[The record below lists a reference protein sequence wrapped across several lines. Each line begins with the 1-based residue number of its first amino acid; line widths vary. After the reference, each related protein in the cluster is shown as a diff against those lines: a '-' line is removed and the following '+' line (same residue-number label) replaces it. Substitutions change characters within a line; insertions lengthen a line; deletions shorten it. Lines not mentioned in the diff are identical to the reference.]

1 MVVRVYWKC
10 RGGSEH
16 VKGSS
21 SRGNEQRRTAL
32 GGPQSGIYT
41 GVNQGA
47 QCASAS
53 QQSQR
58 RGSALTSHRKS
69 IYTGKGGLCGGV
81 AACWRRPA
89 RYQRGCGLGC
99 GDASVV

>member
-53 QQSQR
+53 QHLQDA
-58 RGSALTSHRKS
+58 ALSRQATESLITLEKEVS
-69 IYTGKGGLCGGV
+69 V
-81 AACWRRPA
+81 A
-89 RYQRGCGLGC
+89 G
-99 GDASVV
+99 